1 MAIETKTVY
10 ATCWKCSGSG
20 HYLRYGECFE
30 CFTCWGTGRSNRKRR
45 VAVNPDDQPALDAQ
59 RQNAR
64 ERAAEKREAEKA
76 AAWEKNCAAYPVL
89 REAKTYAAETG
100 EPLWHVAADILD
112 KARKYTISAKQAAVI
127 TKALERAREKQARL
141 SEREAEAAL
150 RSPAPSGRVT
160 FTGTVEWT
168 GLKETQYG
176 VTRKIRVLAEDG
188 WAGYGTAPAGI
199 IDVEAGDTI
208 RLTATLKPTDDDPTF
223 AWLSRPAKA
232 EILEAVAA

>member
-1 MAIETKTVY
+1 MAIETKLVSR
-10 ATCWKCSGSG
+10 ACPRCG
-20 HYLRYGECFE
+20 
-30 CFTCWGTGRSNRKRR
+30 GTGAWGFYGYTCFGCNGTGNAKPKR
-45 VAVNPDDQPALDAQ
+45 VAANPAEQPALDAQ
-59 RQNAR
+59 RERAR
-64 ERAAEKREAEKA
+64 ERAREKREAEKA

-89 REAKTYAAETG
+89 REAETYAAETG

-141 SEREAEAAL
+141 AEREAEAAT
-150 RSPAPSGRVT
+150 RTEAPEGRVT
-160 FTGTVEWT
+160 FTATVEWAGWKNT
-168 GLKETQYG
+168 GYG
-176 VTRKIRVLAEDG
+176 EQRKIRVLAEDG
-188 WAGYGTAPAGI
+188 WAGYGTAPVAI
-199 IDVEAGDTI
+199 EHVEAGDTI